1 MKRIHFS
8 FFAVLALA
16 ALSFTACKKED
27 IKDNAPTVRNW
38 TKFLLMGDVEHGKCV
53 PGLGLCLTLEQLDP
67 NNASD
72 FPLDIDEMLAEP
84 YLTSDGRIQFNA
96 SIPASRLSPE
106 AENQLLGRRFLD
118 FKNDIP
124 LPEAI
129 VKQAYE
135 DAGVTYDGQQVTI
148 KRGVYDASATENHDA
163 AGNLVS
169 IELCYNGSGW
179 SICIT
184 IEF

>member
-1 MKRIHFS
+1 MKRIQIS
-8 FFAVLALA
+8 FFTVLALA
-16 ALSFTACKKED
+16 VLSFTACKKED
-27 IKDNAPTVRNW
+27 IKDNGPKVRNW

-72 FPLDIDEMLAEP
+72 FPLGPDELLAEP
-84 YLTSDGRIQFNA
+84 YMGSDRSINFST

-106 AENQLLGRRFLD
+106 AENQLLGRRFLE

-129 VKQAYE
+129 VKQAFE
-135 DAGVTYDGQQVTI
+135 DAGVSYDGHQVTI
-148 KRGVYDASATENHDA
+148 QSGVYEAAVNENYDA
-163 AGNLVS
+163 AGSLVS
-169 IELCYNGSGW
+169 VELCYNGSGW